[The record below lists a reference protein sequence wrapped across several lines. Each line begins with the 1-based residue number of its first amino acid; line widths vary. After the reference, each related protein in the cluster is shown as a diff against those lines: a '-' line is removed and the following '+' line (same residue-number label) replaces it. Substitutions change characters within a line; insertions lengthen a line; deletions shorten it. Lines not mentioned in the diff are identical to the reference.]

1 MYFCFMEIFMKIEIK
16 KFGEILVSRP
26 AGSEAFHII
35 ESYLNPDGLV
45 NRLRLFCHLN
55 SLEVQNTK
63 RRN

>member
-1 MYFCFMEIFMKIEIK
+1 MKIEIK